1 MEKEAAFL
9 EDKVRCV
16 LEPMI
21 NSVLKDNPEDPVK
34 YMIQWVNRYM
44 GLSNE
49 SSTEKEELSNLRKEI
64 AQYKSQFADEDKEMA
79 VSSEGEDADELQ
91 DEFDKEIEAK
101 QMKRKGEK
109 LSNQRTSVSAEV
121 FGEHHKKTDYV
132 PRVVPKTEDQRLHL
146 FYKTR
151 HLEIHTRFCRKNNPF
166 A

>member
-79 VSSEGEDADELQ
+79 VSSEGEDADE
-91 DEFDKEIEAK
+91 
-101 QMKRKGEK
+101 
-109 LSNQRTSVSAEV
+109 
-121 FGEHHKKTDYV
+121 
-132 PRVVPKTEDQRLHL
+132 
-146 FYKTR
+146 
-151 HLEIHTRFCRKNNPF
+151 
-166 A
+166 